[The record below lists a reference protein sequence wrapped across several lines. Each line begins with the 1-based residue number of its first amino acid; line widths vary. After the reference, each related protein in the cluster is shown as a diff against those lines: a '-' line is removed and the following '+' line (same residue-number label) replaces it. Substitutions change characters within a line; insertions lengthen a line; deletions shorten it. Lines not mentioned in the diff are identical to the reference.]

1 MGFFSKKIEIDHRIK
16 EMVDNLISVAKSLS
30 PKLAEDIKTD
40 LQVFLIKQTVAD
52 GSVAKEEVQFINGY
66 LDLGYTVSS
75 MINLYNNNLSLFEN
89 YSMPDTI
96 RKLVAVYNDLD
107 DQQHKE
113 WTLTVLNVFLSV
125 MVVLCKGIISIDG
138 DISDDEI
145 DGINEIITLCS
156 DYIEER
162 LGFVPSGV
170 EAARRELVE

>member
-16 EMVDNLISVAKSLS
+16 EMVDDLISVAKSLS
-30 PKLAEDIKTD
+30 PKLAEDIETD
-40 LQVFLIKQTVAD
+40 LLVFLIKQTAAD
-52 GSVAKEEVQFINGY
+52 GNVAKEEVQFINGY
-66 LDLGYTVSS
+66 LDKGYTVSS
-75 MINLYNNNLSLFEN
+75 IVSLVNNNLTLFEN

-96 RKLVAVYNDLD
+96 RKLVALYNDLD
-107 DQQHKE
+107 DEKYRE
-113 WTLTVLNVFLSV
+113 MILVILNVFLSV

-170 EAARRELVE
+170 EAARKELVE